1 MEPLFRDLEM
11 PLIPVLAR
19 MERSGVRIDVPFFRE
34 MSRKHKRELELIQQE
49 IWKEAGS
56 EFNLNSTPQ
65 LREVLFERLQLPVLK
80 RTKTGPSTD
89 ASVLEELAV
98 QGHRV
103 PRLLMEYRELEK
115 LRSTYVDALRSW

>member
-65 LREVLFERLQLPVLK
+65 LREVLFERLNF
-80 RTKTGPSTD
+80 RCSNGPR
-89 ASVLEELAV
+89 L
-98 QGHRV
+98 V
-103 PRLLMEYRELEK
+103 PRPMRAC
-115 LRSTYVDALRSW
+115 SRSWPSRVTGSPVC